1 MKGAAITVM
10 FQKNKTLLAWGVGLI
25 WASVTVSGFASL
37 WRYESTAGAQP
48 DLGTQWPMA
57 SRIPLDA
64 NRPTLMVFMH
74 PQCPCS
80 KASVAELTRVMT
92 RCQGRMIARVLFI
105 RPSGFPA
112 GWEKTDLWRD
122 AAEIPGTFVSADPD
136 GAEAKLFGAM
146 TSGQTALYDTT
157 GHLLFQGGITESRGH
172 AGDNAGCD
180 AIVHFVLHQSGMVI
194 PSTQP
199 SETAVFGCPLFST
212 PLPTNAGGHTR

>member
-1 MKGAAITVM
+1 M
-10 FQKNKTLLAWGVGLI
+10 FQRNKTLLAWGVGLV

-37 WRYESTAGAQP
+37 WRYESTAGVQP
-48 DLGTQWPMA
+48 EFGSQWPAA

-64 NRPTLMVFMH
+64 NRQTLMVFMH

-80 KASVAELTRVMT
+80 KASVAELTQIMT

-105 RPSGFPA
+105 RPLGFPA

-122 AAEIPGTFVSADPD
+122 AAAIPGTLVSSDPD
-136 GAEAKLFGAM
+136 GTEAKLFGAM
-146 TSGQTALYDTT
+146 TSGQTALYDTA

-180 AIVHFVLHQSGMVI
+180 AIVDLVLHQGGVVI
-194 PSTQP
+194 PSTRQ
-199 SETAVFGCPLFST
+199 SETAVFGCSLFSA
-212 PLPTNAGGHTR
+212 PSSANAGSHTR